1 MKQST
6 YRILF
11 IITRYFHM
19 LTIAFLNIIF
29 GFVFAILNS
38 YLFPSTASTIEK
50 YEKEDG
56 TISELI
62 YIEII
67 GYIILEICIIVL
79 EIYLIR
85 NIVKYIGSMLSNSYI
100 FTKDLSYVFY
110 KEYSS
115 NIMIGYIIYL
125 FSFELNERFS
135 FLITQINSNA
145 MDPLEKNVYELQD
158 EVANIKDRIN
168 IQNS

>member
-11 IITRYFHM
+11 IIARYFHM
-19 LTIAFLNIIF
+19 LIIAFLNIIF

-50 YEKEDG
+50 YENNDG
-56 TISELI
+56 SINKLI

-67 GYIILEICIIVL
+67 GWILAEICVIVL

-85 NIVKYIGSMLSNSYI
+85 NIVK
-100 FTKDLSYVFY
+100 
-110 KEYSS
+110 
-115 NIMIGYIIYL
+115 
-125 FSFELNERFS
+125 
-135 FLITQINSNA
+135 
-145 MDPLEKNVYELQD
+145 
-158 EVANIKDRIN
+158 
-168 IQNS
+168 